1 MQWRRVAAGL
11 HEPMSVCLKEGEPY
25 IYTRNGIICLKDRD
39 GDGDYEEQEN
49 FCNRFTQTAETR
61 EFAMAMV
68 LADDGSFYLAKS
80 GQQLTYQ
87 GVDNGKILRV
97 SSDGAQVETI
107 ATGLRQPYVGYI
119 PQWDLLMASDQQGHW
134 VPSTPVHWIR
144 HGHHYGFRPSA
155 EVVPPSQ
162 PITEPPLLDSASSGS
177 EWRRFHL
184 VGPSGNG

>member
-1 MQWRRVAAGL
+1 
-11 HEPMSVCLKEGEPY
+11 
-25 IYTRNGIICLKDRD
+25 
-39 GDGDYEEQEN
+39 
-49 FCNRFTQTAETR
+49 
-61 EFAMAMV
+61 MAMV

-134 VPSTPVHWIR
+134 VPSTPCTGFVMDIITGFDR
-144 HGHHYGFRPSA
+144 VPKSSLPVRQSPSPFAGFRIEWFRVA
-155 EVVPPSQ
+155 
-162 PITEPPLLDSASSGS
+162 PI
-177 EWRRFHL
+177 
-184 VGPSGNG
+184 PSGWALKEWVI